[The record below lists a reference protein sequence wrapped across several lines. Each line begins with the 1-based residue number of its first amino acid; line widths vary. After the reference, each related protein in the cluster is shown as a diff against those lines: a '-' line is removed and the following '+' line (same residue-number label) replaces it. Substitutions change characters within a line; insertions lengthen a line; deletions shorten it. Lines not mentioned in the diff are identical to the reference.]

1 MIFKST
7 WAETPSTAG
16 LVAGRPRAVALACAH
31 PAKFSATVQA
41 AAKCA
46 GLPFTMPDQ
55 DHVNVA
61 PVLRLAADCAE
72 HGTPQASR
80 LFTRATRAQWSLQV
94 CVLVCVCVCKCM
106 RARAWAHVPDGFVV
120 LVYLA
125 VDVRHQLQAIIDEL
139 AAARGDMAALERLRK
154 AEKPVCAAESARTIL
169 TQYWGLSEA
178 TLTSLPSYDDVNYK
192 VTDPTSGHRFVLKIM
207 NGVESPESFAGHTAF
222 AATLH
227 AAGINCA
234 LPIPTQTDGAQV
246 GSAVLTL
253 HNGRSRSHAVR
264 LVPWIDGATAD
275 SVAAHPT
282 PAWLH
287 RVGAFV
293 GRVAAATVG
302 FSHPGINQRRHLWDI
317 RCFPQMSSFLGHVVD
332 VAHRDLAEQALA
344 QFNVCVVPRL
354 GRTGLRTGLI
364 HGDLSDLNILVDAQG
379 EPDAVIDFDVLPS
392 IVVMDVAVS
401 AAYFSLG
408 QPDPVAAGAA
418 LVRGYQTT
426 FTLTAE
432 EVRLIPVLAAARLTT
447 SGVMGA
453 YSASLDPANAPYL
466 LTTQGRV
473 WSTLAAWL
481 RCDEAQWSTALTAM
495 P

>member
-1 MIFKST
+1 M
-7 WAETPSTAG
+7 
-16 LVAGRPRAVALACAH
+16 L
-31 PAKFSATVQA
+31 
-41 AAKCA
+41 
-46 GLPFTMPDQ
+46 
-55 DHVNVA
+55 
-61 PVLRLAADCAE
+61 
-72 HGTPQASR
+72 
-80 LFTRATRAQWSLQV
+80 ATR
-94 CVLVCVCVCKCM
+94 
-106 RARAWAHVPDGFVV
+106 
-120 LVYLA
+120 
-125 VDVRHQLQAIIDEL
+125 QLQAIVDEL

-154 AEKPVCAAESARTIL
+154 AEKPVCAVETARAIL
-169 TQYWGLSEA
+169 TQYWGFPDA
-178 TLTSLPSYDDVNYK
+178 TLMSLPSYDDVNYK
-192 VTDPTSGHRFVLKIM
+192 VTDPTSGRRFVLKIM

-234 LPIPTQTDGAQV
+234 LPIPTFDGAQL
-246 GSAVLTL
+246 GLAALTL
-253 HNGRSRSHAVR
+253 HNGQSRSHAVR

-275 SVAAHPT
+275 SVAANPN
-282 PAWLH
+282 PEWLH

-293 GRVAAATVG
+293 GRVATATVG

-317 RCFPQMSSFLGHVVD
+317 RCFPQMRSFVGHVVAE
-332 VAHRDLAEQALA
+332 AHRGLAEQALA
-344 QFNVCVVPRL
+344 HFDALVAPRL
-354 GRTGLRTGLI
+354 GNTGLRTGLI

-392 IVVMDVAVS
+392 ILVMDVAVS

-453 YSASLDPANAPYL
+453 YSASMDPANAPYL

-473 WSTLAAWL
+473 WSTLTAWL
-481 RCDEAQWSTALTAM
+481 QCDEAQWSTALTVN